1 LAAVEVGSVLYDTL
15 KTSCILGAGLMPRV
29 ILRGRASVTLKGVKN
44 LLIGVEF
51 DFSSDIFW
59 GSVLLLFPVKSVAAV
74 GSLWSVDFLVS
85 LGLSSSAKLFVR
97 PSILWVLGGLNSV
110 RAL

>member
-1 LAAVEVGSVLYDTL
+1 
-15 KTSCILGAGLMPRV
+15 
-29 ILRGRASVTLKGVKN
+29 
-44 LLIGVEF
+44 
-51 DFSSDIFW
+51 
-59 GSVLLLFPVKSVAAV
+59 VAAV